1 MSWRL
6 LEKTFVNLHAGHVF
20 VASFH
25 EGKGMRRS
33 WAAAAHNVKWAST
46 AVKSFPNNERFG
58 STEHT
63 KQKCRQS
70 AGFLKRSIKPSAY
83 PSLKS
88 DWT

>member
-25 EGKGMRRS
+25 EGEGMRRS
-33 WAAAAHNVKWAST
+33 WAAAAQNVKWAST
-46 AVKSFPNNERFG
+46 AVKSFPNDERFG

-63 KQKCRQS
+63 KFKNAGSQMDFLNIQS
-70 AGFLKRSIKPSAY
+70 NQVLIHH
-83 PSLKS
+83 
-88 DWT
+88 